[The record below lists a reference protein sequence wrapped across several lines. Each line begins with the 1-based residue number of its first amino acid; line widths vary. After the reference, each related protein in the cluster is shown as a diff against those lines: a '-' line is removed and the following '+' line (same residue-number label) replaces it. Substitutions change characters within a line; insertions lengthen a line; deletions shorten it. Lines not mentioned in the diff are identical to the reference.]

1 MTATSM
7 AGASDIDN
15 SRLDVL
21 GCQPSLFKLYTQI
34 AFVYAIVDEQAARDH
49 AIEVLRSGLDSLAA
63 QLPWLS
69 GHVVNENSGPSRTGS
84 FRIVESKEIPL
95 VVEDLSFVAGAPTSD
110 ELCNAHFPFSMLDEK
125 LIAPCMTLNLPG
137 QAVGLVSE
145 TGPVLAAQASFV
157 SGGLILTIV
166 GQHNVMDMIG
176 QAAIMT
182 WLSAA
187 CAGRQLTQE
196 QLAIGN
202 MDKSTT
208 IDLFDDHW
216 QPDEQWIRRLQ
227 APTLPS
233 PPREPSSSD
242 SVSETLWAYV
252 TFSAQTVAAL
262 KQLATTTKDPAID
275 YITSDDAVCAF
286 TWKHL
291 SRARAARL
299 DAKQATVF
307 ARAVDLRSRLGV
319 PATYPGTLTNM
330 AYNDSSLEEVRRSS
344 LGQIASK
351 LRQALNSPDLAR
363 DTRALATVIDRL
375 DEKGSISI
383 TAPVDPSTGIML
395 SSWASVK
402 LHELDFN
409 LGLGKPLAVRR
420 PAFTPVE
427 SLMYI
432 MPKSSS
438 GETVVGMCL
447 RSEDWTGLKGD
458 GEWTAHVT
466 YIG

>member
-1 MTATSM
+1 MDS
-7 AGASDIDN
+7 

-34 AFVYAIVDEQAARDH
+34 AFIYAIVDEQAARDD
-49 AIEVLRSGLDSLAA
+49 AIRVLRSGLDHLAA

-69 GHVVNENSGPSRTGS
+69 GHVVNEDSSPSRTGS
-84 FRIVESKEIPL
+84 YRIVESKEIPL
-95 VVEDLSFVAGAPTSD
+95 VVQDLSLVDGALTLD
-110 ELCNAHFPFSMLDEK
+110 ELRNAQYPFSMLDEK
-125 LIAPCMTLNLPG
+125 LIASCMTLNLPG
-137 QAVGLVSE
+137 QTAGLVAE
-145 TGPVLAAQASFV
+145 TGPVLAAQANLV
-157 SGGLILTIV
+157 AGGLILTIV
-166 GQHNVMDMIG
+166 GQHNVMDMVG
-176 QAAIMT
+176 QATIMT

-187 CAGRQLTQE
+187 CAGRPLTQE

-202 MDKSTT
+202 MDKSKA
-208 IDLFDDHW
+208 IDLFDEHW

-227 APTLPS
+227 VPAPSS
-233 PPREPSSSD
+233 PP
-242 SVSETLWAYV
+242 SEAELSIAAPQSLWAYV
-252 TFSAQTVAAL
+252 SISAESVAAL
-262 KQLATTTKDPAID
+262 KRLATATKDPAID

-286 TWKHL
+286 IWKHL
-291 SRARAARL
+291 SLARATRL
-299 DAKQATVF
+299 DAKAATVF
-307 ARAVDLRSRLGV
+307 ARAVDLRSRLVV

-330 AYNDSSLEEVRRSS
+330 AYNESSMEEVGRSS

-351 LRQALNSPDLAR
+351 LRHALNSPSVAH
-363 DTRALATVIDRL
+363 DTRALATVVNRL
-375 DEKGSISI
+375 DDKGSISI

-420 PAFTPVE
+420 PAFIPVE
-427 SLMYI
+427 SLMYM

-447 RSEDWTGLKGD
+447 RSEDWSALMRDGD
-458 GEWTAHVT
+458 WASHVR